1 MQQSAELKPTALTG
15 IKPTGTPHL
24 GNYLGMIQPA
34 LALMKTHQAY
44 YFIADHHALTTFET
58 AAALRRRVY
67 EVAAT
72 WLALGLD
79 PEQVTFYRQSD
90 IPEVFELTW
99 ILACFTPK
107 GVLNRAHAYKAAT
120 ESNRAEG
127 RAPDHQIV
135 TGLYAYP
142 ILMSADILLLGADV
156 VPVGLDQKQHLE
168 IARDIAL
175 AMNTRFGALFNVPE
189 ALIPEQAQVITG
201 IDGRKMSK
209 SYDNTLPIFA
219 RPDDLRKRVMRI
231 VTDSKSPAEPKD
243 PETCSLFAIYRH
255 IAPPE
260 AVAAKRALYLAGGL
274 AYRDMKEELAERLRD
289 RFAAGHARYDELLA
303 DTSRIDAILSAG
315 AEKARAR
322 AVPLMERLRGR
333 LGLRP
338 SGR

>member
-1 MQQSAELKPTALTG
+1 MKPIALTG

-34 LALMKTHQAY
+34 LGLMKTHRAF
-44 YFIADHHALTTFET
+44 YFIADHHALTTYEN
-58 AAALRRRVY
+58 APALRRRVV

-79 PEQVTFYRQSD
+79 PAQVIFYRQSD
-90 IPEVFELTW
+90 VPEVFELTW

-107 GVLNRAHAYKAAT
+107 AVLNRAHAYKAAT
-120 ESNRAEG
+120 DANRAAG
-127 RAPDHQIV
+127 RSPDHQIV
-135 TGLYAYP
+135 SGLFAYP

-175 AMNTRFGALFNVPE
+175 TMNARFGALFSVPE
-189 ALIPEQAQVITG
+189 ALIPEQSQVIPG

-209 SYDNTLPIFA
+209 SYDNTLPILA
-219 RPDDLRKRVMRI
+219 EPAELRKRVMRI

-243 PETCSLFAIYRH
+243 PERCNLFAIYRH

-260 AVAAKRALYLAGGL
+260 AVAARRAHYLAGGL
-274 AYRDMKEELAERLRD
+274 AYREMKEELAERLIS
-289 RFAAGHARYDELLA
+289 RFAAEHARYVELLA
-303 DTSRIDAILSAG
+303 DPARLDAILARG
-315 AEKARAR
+315 AEQARA
-322 AVPLMERLRGR
+322 AAAPLMERLRER
-333 LGLRP
+333 LGFT
-338 SGR
+338 SETH